1 MSRTAKKTGPGEIQ
15 YREYRAKPESADEK
29 ARTVEAVIASEQR
42 VIVMDYDRWEPIEE
56 VLLMSALEG
65 PPDHVPLLDSHNRW
79 SNDDVLGSTRN
90 IKVEGEQLIG
100 VNHFADDPRSLAIF
114 GKVRDGH
121 IRDNSIGYR
130 VMAYQTV
137 EKGGTAEVGGR
148 TWKAREDVRLRVV
161 TAWRVIE
168 NSITPV
174 GADATAK
181 MRAELRD
188 EEKRR
193 MTDKNKDKPAD
204 TPTAERA
211 PGVPAA
217 APELEEERR
226 ARLATARRAEVM
238 AICPPSM
245 IGDAERL
252 LLEGK
257 TVEECRAELLKIH
270 AERAAPVGTP
280 EPAEAERKDGGE
292 KKAPSEVEKI
302 DKGTFLRS
310 LLG

>member
-1 MSRTAKKTGPGEIQ
+1 MSRTAKKTEPGEIQ
-15 YREYRAKPESADEK
+15 YREYRVKPESADVK

-65 PPDHVPLLDSHNRW
+65 PPDHVPLLDSHNRQ
-79 SNDDVLGSTRN
+79 SNDDVLGSTRD
-90 IKVEGEQLIG
+90 IRVEGEQLVG
-100 VNHFADDPRSLAIF
+100 VNHFADDPRSQSIF

-137 EKGGTAEVGGR
+137 EKGGAAEVGGR

-188 EEKRR
+188 EEKNR
-193 MTDKNKDKPAD
+193 MTDKNKDKPAED
-204 TPTAERA
+204 KKPAEL
-211 PGVPAA
+211 VS
-217 APELEEERR
+217 PEDLEAQRR
-226 ARLATARRAEVM
+226 ARLAESRRAEVM
-238 AICPPSM
+238 AFCPPSM
-245 IGDAERL
+245 TGDAERL
-252 LLEGK
+252 LLQGK
-257 TVEECRAELLKIH
+257 TAEECRAELLKIH

-280 EPAEAERKDGGE
+280 EPAPIEQRKKDGDD
-292 KKAPSEVEKI
+292 KAEGKGEVEKV